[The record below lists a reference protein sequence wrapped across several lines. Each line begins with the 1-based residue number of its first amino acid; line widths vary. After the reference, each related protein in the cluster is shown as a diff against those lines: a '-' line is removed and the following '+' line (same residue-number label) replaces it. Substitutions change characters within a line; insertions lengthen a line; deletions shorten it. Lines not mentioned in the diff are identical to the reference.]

1 MAKTA
6 LDSRYEC
13 WIRNTA
19 SCILVASVSQFSKTS
34 QSLLFRTKGDG
45 RLVVCDHS
53 LIFSIKNNE
62 NACDEER

>member
-1 MAKTA
+1 
-6 LDSRYEC
+6 
-13 WIRNTA
+13 
-19 SCILVASVSQFSKTS
+19 
-34 QSLLFRTKGDG
+34 LLFRTKGDG